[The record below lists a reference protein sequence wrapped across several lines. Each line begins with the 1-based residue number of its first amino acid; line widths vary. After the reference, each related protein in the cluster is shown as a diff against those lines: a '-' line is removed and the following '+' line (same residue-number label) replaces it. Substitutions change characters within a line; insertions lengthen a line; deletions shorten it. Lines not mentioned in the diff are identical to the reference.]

1 MDVEDFLTAV
11 ATGYDR
17 HAGLNTPTQDLL
29 RSAGEQ
35 LAEHVPG
42 GYLIHGSGGRGTATL
57 SPWVGVFDPDETTSP
72 QRGIY
77 IVYLFAEDLGSVTLS
92 VQQGITD
99 LSNAIG
105 GAAAREQL
113 ANGAAAIRT
122 RLGVAVAGLDAAMHL
137 RSSGTRQ
144 RGYEAGNIAA
154 VSYRIGALPPE
165 ATLRADLARI
175 LGVYEL
181 AISAKRE
188 VLLTTPGAI
197 TTPSSVSTSELDDP
211 LRDFKPKDDSDY
223 VSAVTGGNQVKSRRH
238 ERLVADYGLWAH
250 AQGWRPSTKAH
261 PVDLML
267 YGQGDPWMIEA
278 KIVYHRNAAQ
288 AVRATLGQLYEYRH
302 FLRPASRMLA
312 LFSEPIG
319 AAFATHLETC
329 SIASVWPTDG
339 AWHGSP
345 TARAGGVSDR

>member
-1 MDVEDFLTAV
+1 MDIGGFLTVV

-29 RSAGEQ
+29 RNAGEQ

-42 GYLIHGSGGRGTATL
+42 GYVIHGSGGRGTATL

-77 IVYLFAEDLGSVTLS
+77 VVYLFAEDLETVTLS

-99 LSNAIG
+99 LSNAVG

-113 ANGAAAIRT
+113 ANDAAAIRT
-122 RLGVAVAGLDAAMHL
+122 RLGAALSGLDAAMHL
-137 RSSGTRQ
+137 GSGGTRQ

-154 VSYRIGALPPE
+154 VSYRTDALPPE
-165 ATLRADLARI
+165 AALRSDLARI
-175 LGVYEL
+175 LDVYEL

-188 VLLTTPGAI
+188 VLVTTPGAI
-197 TTPSSVSTSELDDP
+197 TTPSSVPTSELDDP
-211 LRDFKPKDDSDY
+211 LRDFKPKDDGDY
-223 VSAVTGGNQVKSRRH
+223 LSAIAGGTHVKSRRH

-250 AQGWRPSTKAH
+250 ARGWRPSTKAH

-278 KIVYHRNAAQ
+278 KVVYHGNAAQ

-302 FLRPASRMLA
+302 FLRPDSRMLA

-319 AAFATHLETC
+319 AAFAVYLETC
-329 SIASVWPTDG
+329 SIASVWPADG
-339 AWHGSP
+339 AWYGSP
-345 TARAGGVSDR
+345 TAQAGGVSDR